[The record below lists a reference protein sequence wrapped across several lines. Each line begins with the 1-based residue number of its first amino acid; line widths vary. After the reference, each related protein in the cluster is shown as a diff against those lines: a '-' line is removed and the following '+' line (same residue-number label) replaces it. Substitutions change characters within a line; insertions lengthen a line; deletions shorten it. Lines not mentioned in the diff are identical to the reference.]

1 MLIRPQPWKRA
12 PGVSSSWPYQKHFL
26 LPELVLSNQSLLFYF
41 MNSLG
46 NFFFFCLNGI
56 TFLFSHFQRK
66 SLTEMQPGWNMVM
79 TKAHCLAALLTMVQK
94 ETLWALLDRKGPW
107 PEISFW
113 VGPLRF
119 ATLKDCQI
127 RTDSG
132 LHFLS
137 LDSLPI
143 EKLQR
148 LPMYFTIFEENFLK
162 IACSGSL
169 CLWACKCAYATSNMG
184 EMLLS

>member
-46 NFFFFCLNGI
+46 NFFFFLLNGI

-79 TKAHCLAALLTMVQK
+79 TKAHCLAALLTVVQK
-94 ETLWALLDRKGPW
+94 ETLWALLDSKGPW

-119 ATLKDCQI
+119 ATLIGLPDKDRFWTPFLEPWLCQLRSCKGFQCI
-127 RTDSG
+127 S
-132 LHFLS
+132 LS
-137 LDSLPI
+137 L
-143 EKLQR
+143 R
-148 LPMYFTIFEENFLK
+148 RIF
-162 IACSGSL
+162 
-169 CLWACKCAYATSNMG
+169 
-184 EMLLS
+184 